1 MSDAIIFYDG
11 DCGLCNRS
19 VQFVLKHERCSEI
32 SFSALQSNFSKTF
45 FDKHQLPSP
54 DFSTFYFYKDN
65 QLYKKSTAAFK
76 VIPYLKW
83 YWQPLR
89 AFSLLPVRLT
99 DLVYD
104 FIAKRRKK
112 IGGIFCVIPSEENRK
127 RFIS

>member
-1 MSDAIIFYDG
+1 MSNEIIFYDG

-19 VQFVLKHERCSEI
+19 VQFVLKHERDKHI
-32 SFSALQSNFSKTF
+32 RFSTLQSDFATRF
-45 FDKHQLPSP
+45 FEEHHFPQP
-54 DFSTFYFYKDN
+54 DLTTFYFYSDN
-65 QLYKKSTAAFK
+65 RLYKKSKAAFK

-89 AFSLLPVRLT
+89 IMALLPT
-99 DLVYD
+99 AIADMGYD

-112 IGGIFCVIPSEENRK
+112 IGGTFCVLPSAENMD